1 MAYVPITSKRPPP
14 CLHLQ
19 ESVVQCIILEG
30 RVRHSEHHQ
39 EFKED
44 VNLQGSDNL
53 LEKVQLT
60 AK

>member
-19 ESVVQCIILEG
+19 ESVVQHIILEG
-30 RVRHSEHHQ
+30 RVRHSEHQ

-60 AK
+60 VK